1 MLSVKRPLQRI
12 CERLG
17 VQIADAIFCSAPG
30 GKILLVGD
38 NLPQFPDAVA
48 YMQ

>member
-30 GKILLVGD
+30 GNFLVGD
-38 NLPQFPDAVA
+38 NLPQVPDAVA